1 MGNEDA
7 VKMMLKRRDAKVEQ
21 RQEWEPFYSSIA
33 RYIRPRKKSIDSFSS
48 PGQLSNDH
56 YDSTAPAASNTLAL
70 IMADTLTPKAIEWF
84 GFSIPESSPFSRLN
98 KNVNVKNW
106 LRELNVAVF
115 AGLAQSNFYSVINE
129 IYADFNSFA
138 TVCLYLEE
146 SRLKKPGFNGFNFRA
161 LPISSYVFAEDDH
174 GLVDTV
180 FRDYDFTV
188 RQLFQRFDKAKIP
201 GKYEKKL
208 EKSPDDPVKMVSCV
222 CPSRDIPKSLQSK
235 MPFTSLDMLEED
247 KVVLETMAYNEFPY
261 MVGRWDKASG
271 EDRGRGPAAV
281 AMADI
286 LSLNELRRQELIG
299 LQKAVNPPI
308 LSGEEGFV
316 GTVQMIPNAIV
327 YSRNPRE
334 VRTMP
339 SELRLNL
346 SSLVADNLMRGIK
359 DMYLV
364 DQLNLPRGKAMT
376 AEEVITVRGEVE
388 RLLGPTVS
396 RFESEVLGPMLERCA
411 AIMVRTK
418 AISEPPSELDGL
430 DTLDIVYTGQLAR
443 AQKLAQVQAIQRWSQ
458 MNIEFSSVDPG
469 VLDVQNLQ
477 EASRFAA
484 PLMGVPPEVVRS
496 KADTEKIQAEKAQA
510 AQAEKEGQQQQEGMD
525 SISKTAPLLKVLGE
539 QGGGILGGTQSQIPA
554 GASKCW
560 TY

>member
-7 VKMMLKRRDAKVEQ
+7 VKMMLKRRDAKVEA

-33 RYIRPRKKSIDSFSS
+33 RYIRPRKKSIDSFKT
-48 PGQLSNDH
+48 PGQVSNDH
-56 YDSTAPAASNTLAL
+56 YDSTAPSASNTLAL

-84 GFSIPESSPFSRLN
+84 GFSIPESSPFSVVK
-98 KNVNVKNW
+98 KNVVVKNW
-106 LRELNVAVF
+106 LRELNMAVF
-115 AGLAQSNFYSVINE
+115 DALAQSNFYSVINE

-146 SRLKKPGFNGFNFRA
+146 ARLKRPGFNGFNFRA
-161 LPISSYVFAEDDH
+161 LPISSYVFAENEM

-180 FRDYDFTV
+180 FRDYDYTV
-188 RQLFQRFDKAKIP
+188 RQLYQRFDKSKIP
-201 GKYEKKL
+201 AQYTRKL

-222 CPSRDIPKSLQSK
+222 CPSEDLPKSLQSK
-235 MPFTSLDMLEED
+235 MPFTSLEMLEED
-247 KVVLETMAYNEFPY
+247 KVILETKAYNEFPY

-271 EDRGRGPAAV
+271 EDRGRGPASV

-346 SSLVADNLMRGIK
+346 SSLVAENLIRGIK

-376 AEEVITVRGEVE
+376 AEEVITVRGEIE

-411 AIMVRTK
+411 AIMVRSK
-418 AISEPPSELDGL
+418 AISEPPPELDGL
-430 DTLDIVYTGQLAR
+430 DELDIVYTGQLAR

-469 VLDVQNLQ
+469 VLDVMNLQ

-484 PLMGVPPEVVRS
+484 PLMGVPQEVVRTES
-496 KADTEKIQAEKAQA
+496 DTQKIQDQKAQA
-510 AQAEKEGQQQQEGMD
+510 AQAEKESQQVQEGVD
-525 SISKTAPLLKVLGE
+525 SMSKTAPLLKVLGE
-539 QGGGILGGTQSQIPA
+539 QGGGVLGGTQSQIPA
-554 GASKCW
+554 GVA
-560 TY
+560 

>member
-1 MGNEDA
+1 MKNDDG
-7 VKMMLKRRDAKVEQ
+7 VKMMLKRRDAKVEE

-33 RYIRPRKKSIDSFSS
+33 RYIRPRKKSIDSFRT
-48 PGQLSNDH
+48 PGHLNNAH

-84 GFSIPESSPFSRLN
+84 GFSIPESSQYSVLN

-106 LRELNVAVF
+106 LREVNMAVF
-115 AGLAQSNFYSVINE
+115 DGLAQSNFYSVINE

-138 TVCLYLEE
+138 TVCIYLEE
-146 SRLKKPGFNGFNFRA
+146 ARLKKPGFNGFNFKA
-161 LPISSYVFAEDDH
+161 LPISSYVFAENDM

-180 FRDYDFTV
+180 FRDYEFSV
-188 RQLFQRFDKAKIP
+188 RQMYQRFDKSKIP
-201 GKYEKKL
+201 AKYKAKL
-208 EKSPDDPVKMVSCV
+208 EKTPDEAVKLVNCV
-222 CPSRDIPKSLQSK
+222 CPTQDLPKTFQSK
-235 MPFTSLDMLEED
+235 LPFTALEMLEED
-247 KVVLETMAYNEFPY
+247 KVVLETTAYHEFPY

-286 LSLNELRRQELIG
+286 LSLNELRRQELVG
-299 LQKAVNPPI
+299 LQKAVNPPL

-316 GTVQMIPNAIV
+316 GTVKMIPNAIV

-346 SSLVADNLMRGIK
+346 SSLVAENLIKGIK

-411 AIMVRTK
+411 AIMVRSK
-418 AISEPPSELDGL
+418 AVSDPPPELDGL
-430 DTLDIVYTGQLAR
+430 DRLDIVYTGQLAR

-458 MNIEFSSVDPG
+458 MNVEFSSSDPG

-484 PLMGVPPEVVRS
+484 PLMGVPPEVVRD
-496 KADTEKIQAEKAQA
+496 KDETERMQAEKAEA
-510 AQAEKEGQQQQEGMD
+510 AQAEKQGQQIQEGVD
-525 SISKTAPLLKVLGE
+525 SMSKTAPLLKVLGE
-539 QGGGILGGTQSQIPA
+539 QGGILSGTQSQIPA
-554 GASKCW
+554 GVS
-560 TY
+560 

>member
-1 MGNEDA
+1 MKNDDA
-7 VKMMLKRRDAKVEQ
+7 VKMMLKRRDAKVEE

-33 RYIRPRKKSIDSFSS
+33 RYIRPRKKSIDSFRT
-48 PGQLSNDH
+48 PGQLTNDH
-56 YDSTAPAASNTLAL
+56 YDSTACAASNTLAL

-84 GFSIPESSPFSRLN
+84 GFSIPESSPYKVLN

-106 LRELNVAVF
+106 LRELNMAVF
-115 AGLAQSNFYSVINE
+115 DGLAQSNFYSVINE

-138 TVCLYLEE
+138 TVCMYLEE
-146 SRLKKPGFNGFNFRA
+146 ARLKKSGFNGFNFKA
-161 LPISSYVFAEDDH
+161 LPISSYVFAENDM

-180 FRDYDFTV
+180 FRDYEFSV
-188 RQLFQRFDKAKIP
+188 RQLYQRFDKAEIP
-201 GKYEKKL
+201 AKYKRKL
-208 EKSPDDPVKMVSCV
+208 DKTPDDAVKLVTCI
-222 CPSRDIPKSLQSK
+222 CPTEDLPKSLKSNRS
-235 MPFTSLDMLEED
+235 FTALEMLEED
-247 KVVLETMAYNEFPY
+247 KVILESAGYHEFPY

-316 GTVQMIPNAIV
+316 GTVKMIPNAIV

-346 SSLVADNLMRGIK
+346 SSLVADNLIKGIK

-411 AIMVRTK
+411 AIMVRAK
-418 AISEPPSELDGL
+418 AISEPPQELQGL

-458 MNIEFSSVDPG
+458 MNVEFSSADPG

-484 PLMGVPPEVVRS
+484 PLMGVPPEVVR
-496 KADTEKIQAEKAQA
+496 DQAETDKMQADKAAA
-510 AQAEKEGQQQQEGMD
+510 AQAEKQGQQVQD
-525 SISKTAPLLKVLGE
+525 SAETISKTAPLLKVLGE
-539 QGGGILGGTQSQIPA
+539 QGGGILSGTQSQIPA
-554 GASKCW
+554 GVS
-560 TY
+560 

>member
-1 MGNEDA
+1 MKNDDT
-7 VKMMLKRRDAKVEQ
+7 VKMMLKRRDAKVEE

-33 RYIRPRKKSIDSFSS
+33 RYIRPRKKSIDSFRT
-48 PGQLSNDH
+48 PGHLNNDH

-84 GFSIPESSPFSRLN
+84 GFSIPESSQYSVLN

-106 LRELNVAVF
+106 LRELNMAVF
-115 AGLAQSNFYSVINE
+115 DGLAQSNFYSVINE

-138 TVCLYLEE
+138 TVCIYLEE
-146 SRLKKPGFNGFNFRA
+146 ARLKKSGFNGFNFKA
-161 LPISSYVFAEDDH
+161 LPISSYVFAENDL

-180 FRDYDFTV
+180 FRDYDFSV
-188 RQLFQRFDKAKIP
+188 RQLYQRFDKAKIP
-201 GKYEKKL
+201 AKYKPKL
-208 EKSPDDPVKMVSCV
+208 EKTPDDAVKLVNCV
-222 CPSRDIPKSLQSK
+222 CPTEDLPKAMQSK
-235 MPFTSLDMLEED
+235 LPFTALEMLEED
-247 KVVLETMAYNEFPY
+247 KVVLETTAYHEFPY

-286 LSLNELRRQELIG
+286 LSLNELRRQELVG
-299 LQKAVNPPI
+299 LQKAVNPPL

-316 GTVQMIPNAIV
+316 GTVKMIPNAIV

-346 SSLVADNLMRGIK
+346 SSLVAENLIKGIK

-411 AIMVRTK
+411 AIMVRAK
-418 AISEPPSELDGL
+418 AISNPPAELDGL

-458 MNIEFSSVDPG
+458 MNVEFSSSDPG

-484 PLMGVPPEVVRS
+484 PLMGVPPEIVRD
-496 KADTEKIQAEKAQA
+496 KDETDRMQAEKAEA
-510 AQAEKEGQQQQEGMD
+510 AQAEKQGQQIQEGVD
-525 SISKTAPLLKVLGE
+525 SMSKTAPLLKVLGE
-539 QGGGILGGTQSQIPA
+539 QGGILSGTQSQIPA
-554 GASKCW
+554 GVS
-560 TY
+560 

>member
-33 RYIRPRKKSIDSFSS
+33 RYIRPRKKSIDSFTT

-84 GFSIPESSPFSRLN
+84 GFSIPESSPFSALN

-106 LRELNVAVF
+106 LRELNVAGF

-161 LPISSYVFAEDDH
+161 LPISSYVFAENDH
-174 GLVDTV
+174 GVVDTV

-201 GKYEKKL
+201 GKYKRKL
-208 EKSPDDPVKMVSCV
+208 EKSPDDAVKMVSCV

-376 AEEVITVRGEVE
+376 AEEVITVRGEIE

-458 MNIEFSSVDPG
+458 MNIEFSSADPG

-496 KADTEKIQAEKAQA
+496 KADTEKMQAEKAQA

-525 SISKTAPLLKVLGE
+525 SMSKAAPLLKVLGE

-554 GASKCW
+554 GVA
-560 TY
+560 

>member
-33 RYIRPRKKSIDSFSS
+33 RYIRPRKKSIDSFTT

-84 GFSIPESSPFSRLN
+84 GFSIPESSPFSVLN

-201 GKYEKKL
+201 GKYAKKL

-418 AISEPPSELDGL
+418 AISEPPRELDGL

-458 MNIEFSSVDPG
+458 MNIEFSSADPG

-496 KADTEKIQAEKAQA
+496 KADTEKMQAEKAKA
-510 AQAEKEGQQQQEGMD
+510 AQEEKEGQQMQDGVDAMT
-525 SISKTAPLLKVLGE
+525 KTAPLLKVLGD
-539 QGGGILGGTQSQIPA
+539 QGGGVLGGTQSQIPA
-554 GASKCW
+554 GVA
-560 TY
+560 

>member
-1 MGNEDA
+1 MKNDDG
-7 VKMMLKRRDAKVEQ
+7 VKMMLKRRDAKVEE

-33 RYIRPRKKSIDSFSS
+33 RYIRPRKKSIDSFRT
-48 PGQLSNDH
+48 PGHLNNDH

-84 GFSIPESSPFSRLN
+84 GFSIPESSQYSVLN

-106 LRELNVAVF
+106 LREVNMAVF
-115 AGLAQSNFYSVINE
+115 DGLAQSNFYSVINE

-138 TVCLYLEE
+138 TVCMYLEE
-146 SRLKKPGFNGFNFRA
+146 ARLKKPGFNGFNFKA
-161 LPISSYVFAEDDH
+161 LPISSYVFAENDM

-180 FRDYDFTV
+180 FRDYEFSV
-188 RQLFQRFDKAKIP
+188 RQMYQRFDKSKIP
-201 GKYEKKL
+201 AKYKAKL
-208 EKSPDDPVKMVSCV
+208 EKTPDEAVKLVNCV
-222 CPSRDIPKSLQSK
+222 CPTQDLPKTFQSK
-235 MPFTSLDMLEED
+235 LPFTALEMLEED
-247 KVVLETMAYNEFPY
+247 KVVLETTAYHEFPY

-286 LSLNELRRQELIG
+286 LSLNELRRQELVG
-299 LQKAVNPPI
+299 LQKAVNPPL

-316 GTVQMIPNAIV
+316 GTVKMIPNAIV

-346 SSLVADNLMRGIK
+346 SSLVAENLIKGIK

-411 AIMVRTK
+411 AIMVRSK
-418 AISEPPSELDGL
+418 AVSDPPPELDGL
-430 DTLDIVYTGQLAR
+430 DRLDIVYTGQLAR

-458 MNIEFSSVDPG
+458 MNVEFSSSDPG

-484 PLMGVPPEVVRS
+484 PLMGVPPEIVRD
-496 KADTEKIQAEKAQA
+496 KDETERMQAEKAEA
-510 AQAEKEGQQQQEGMD
+510 AQAEKQGQQIQEGVD
-525 SISKTAPLLKVLGE
+525 SMSKTAPLLKVLGE
-539 QGGGILGGTQSQIPA
+539 QGGILSGTQSQIPA
-554 GASKCW
+554 GVS
-560 TY
+560 

>member
-1 MGNEDA
+1 MKNDDG
-7 VKMMLKRRDAKVEQ
+7 VKMMLKRRDAKVEE

-33 RYIRPRKKSIDSFSS
+33 RYIRPRKKSIDSFRT
-48 PGQLSNDH
+48 PGHLNNDH

-84 GFSIPESSPFSRLN
+84 GFSIPESSQYSVLN

-106 LRELNVAVF
+106 LREVNMAVF
-115 AGLAQSNFYSVINE
+115 DGLAQSNFYSVINE

-138 TVCLYLEE
+138 TVCIYLEE
-146 SRLKKPGFNGFNFRA
+146 ARLKKPGFNGFNFKA
-161 LPISSYVFAEDDH
+161 LPISSYVFAENDM

-180 FRDYDFTV
+180 FRDYEFSV
-188 RQLFQRFDKAKIP
+188 RQMYQRFDKSKIP
-201 GKYEKKL
+201 AKYKAKL
-208 EKSPDDPVKMVSCV
+208 EKTPDEAVKLVNCV
-222 CPSRDIPKSLQSK
+222 CPTQDLPKTFQSK
-235 MPFTSLDMLEED
+235 LPFTALEMLEED
-247 KVVLETMAYNEFPY
+247 KVVLETTAYHEFPY

-286 LSLNELRRQELIG
+286 LSLNELRRQELVG
-299 LQKAVNPPI
+299 LQKAVNPPL

-316 GTVQMIPNAIV
+316 GTVKMIPNAIV

-346 SSLVADNLMRGIK
+346 SSLVAENLIKGIK

-411 AIMVRTK
+411 AIMVRSK
-418 AISEPPSELDGL
+418 AVSDPPPELDGL
-430 DTLDIVYTGQLAR
+430 DRLDIVYTGQLAR

-458 MNIEFSSVDPG
+458 MNVEFSSSDPG

-484 PLMGVPPEVVRS
+484 PLMGVPPEVVRD
-496 KADTEKIQAEKAQA
+496 KDETDRMQAEKAEA
-510 AQAEKEGQQQQEGMD
+510 AQAEKQGQQIQEGVD
-525 SISKTAPLLKVLGE
+525 SMSKTAPLLKVLGE
-539 QGGGILGGTQSQIPA
+539 QGGILSGTQSQIPA
-554 GASKCW
+554 GVS
-560 TY
+560 

>member
-84 GFSIPESSPFSRLN
+84 GFSIPESSPFSALN

-201 GKYEKKL
+201 GKYAKKL

-346 SSLVADNLMRGIK
+346 LTI
-359 DMYLV
+359 
-364 DQLNLPRGKAMT
+364 
-376 AEEVITVRGEVE
+376 
-388 RLLGPTVS
+388 
-396 RFESEVLGPMLERCA
+396 
-411 AIMVRTK
+411 RTSK
-418 AISEPPSELDGL
+418 
-430 DTLDIVYTGQLAR
+430 
-443 AQKLAQVQAIQRWSQ
+443 
-458 MNIEFSSVDPG
+458 SSVKRF
-469 VLDVQNLQ
+469 VN
-477 EASRFAA
+477 SR
-484 PLMGVPPEVVRS
+484 L
-496 KADTEKIQAEKAQA
+496 
-510 AQAEKEGQQQQEGMD
+510 
-525 SISKTAPLLKVLGE
+525 
-539 QGGGILGGTQSQIPA
+539 
-554 GASKCW
+554 
-560 TY
+560 

>member
-1 MGNEDA
+1 MKNDDA
-7 VKMMLKRRDAKVEQ
+7 VKMMLKRRDGKVEE

-33 RYIRPRKKSIDSFSS
+33 RYIRPRKKSIDSFRT
-48 PGQLSNDH
+48 PGQLTNDH
-56 YDSTAPAASNTLAL
+56 YDSTACAASNTLAL

-84 GFSIPESSPFSRLN
+84 GFSIPESSPYKVLN
-98 KNVNVKNW
+98 KNTNVKNW
-106 LRELNVAVF
+106 LRELNMAVF
-115 AGLAQSNFYSVINE
+115 DGLAQSNFYSVINE

-146 SRLKKPGFNGFNFRA
+146 ARLKKSGFNGFNFKA
-161 LPISSYVFAEDDH
+161 LPISSYVFAENDL

-180 FRDYDFTV
+180 FRDYEFSV
-188 RQLFQRFDKAKIP
+188 RQLYQRFDKATIP
-201 GKYEKKL
+201 AKYKPKL
-208 EKSPDDPVKMVSCV
+208 EKTPDDAVKLVNCV
-222 CPSRDIPKSLQSK
+222 CPTEDLPKALKSNR
-235 MPFTSLDMLEED
+235 PFTSLEMLEED
-247 KVVLETMAYNEFPY
+247 KVILESAGYHEFPY

-316 GTVQMIPNAIV
+316 GTVKMIPNAIV

-346 SSLVADNLMRGIK
+346 SSLVADNLIKGIK

-411 AIMVRTK
+411 AIMVRAKT
-418 AISEPPSELDGL
+418 ISEPPQELEGL

-458 MNIEFSSVDPG
+458 MNVEFSSADPG

-484 PLMGVPPEVVRS
+484 PLMGVPPEVVR
-496 KADTEKIQAEKAQA
+496 DQAETDKMQADKAAA
-510 AQAEKEGQQQQEGMD
+510 AQSEKQGQQMQD
-525 SISKTAPLLKVLGE
+525 SAETISKTAPLLKVLGE
-539 QGGGILGGTQSQIPA
+539 QGGGILSGTQSQIPA
-554 GASKCW
+554 GVS
-560 TY
+560 

>member
-1 MGNEDA
+1 MKNDDG
-7 VKMMLKRRDAKVEQ
+7 VKMMLKRRDAKVEE

-33 RYIRPRKKSIDSFSS
+33 RYIRPRKKSIDSFRT
-48 PGQLSNDH
+48 PGHLSNDH

-84 GFSIPESSPFSRLN
+84 GFSIPESSQYSVLN

-106 LRELNVAVF
+106 LREVNMAVF
-115 AGLAQSNFYSVINE
+115 DGLAQSNFYSVINE

-138 TVCLYLEE
+138 TVCIYLEE
-146 SRLKKPGFNGFNFRA
+146 ARLKKPGFNGFNFKA
-161 LPISSYVFAEDDH
+161 LPISSYVFAENDM

-180 FRDYDFTV
+180 FRDYEFSV
-188 RQLFQRFDKAKIP
+188 RQMYQRFDKSKIP
-201 GKYEKKL
+201 AKYKAKL
-208 EKSPDDPVKMVSCV
+208 EKTPDEAVKLVNCV
-222 CPSRDIPKSLQSK
+222 CPTQDLPKTFQSK
-235 MPFTSLDMLEED
+235 LPFTALEMLEED
-247 KVVLETMAYNEFPY
+247 KVVLETTAYHEFPY

-286 LSLNELRRQELIG
+286 LSLNELRRQELVG
-299 LQKAVNPPI
+299 LQKAVNPPL

-316 GTVQMIPNAIV
+316 GTVKMIPNAIV

-346 SSLVADNLMRGIK
+346 SSLVAENLIKGIK

-411 AIMVRTK
+411 AIMVRSK
-418 AISEPPSELDGL
+418 AVSDPPPELDGL
-430 DTLDIVYTGQLAR
+430 DRLDIVYTGQLAR

-458 MNIEFSSVDPG
+458 MNVEFSSSDPG

-484 PLMGVPPEVVRS
+484 PLMGVPPEIVRD
-496 KADTEKIQAEKAQA
+496 KDETERMQAEKAEA
-510 AQAEKEGQQQQEGMD
+510 AQAEKQGQQIQEGVD
-525 SISKTAPLLKVLGE
+525 SMSKTAPLLKVLGE
-539 QGGGILGGTQSQIPA
+539 QGGILSGTQSQIPA
-554 GASKCW
+554 GVS
-560 TY
+560 

>member
-1 MGNEDA
+1 MKNDDG
-7 VKMMLKRRDAKVEQ
+7 VKMMLKRRDAKVEE

-33 RYIRPRKKSIDSFSS
+33 RYIRPRKKSIDSFRT
-48 PGQLSNDH
+48 PGHLNNDH

-84 GFSIPESSPFSRLN
+84 GFSIPESSQYSVLN

-106 LRELNVAVF
+106 LREVNMAVF
-115 AGLAQSNFYSVINE
+115 DGLAQSNFYSVINE

-138 TVCLYLEE
+138 TVCIYLEE
-146 SRLKKPGFNGFNFRA
+146 ARLKKPGFNGFNFKA
-161 LPISSYVFAEDDH
+161 LPISSYVFAENDM

-180 FRDYDFTV
+180 FRDYEFSV
-188 RQLFQRFDKAKIP
+188 RQMYQRFDKSKIP
-201 GKYEKKL
+201 AKYKAKL
-208 EKSPDDPVKMVSCV
+208 EKTPDEAVKLVNCV
-222 CPSRDIPKSLQSK
+222 CPTQDLPKTFQSK
-235 MPFTSLDMLEED
+235 LPFTALEMLEED
-247 KVVLETMAYNEFPY
+247 KVVLETTAYHEFPY

-286 LSLNELRRQELIG
+286 LSLNELRRQELVG
-299 LQKAVNPPI
+299 LQKAVNPPL

-316 GTVQMIPNAIV
+316 GTVKMIPNAIV

-346 SSLVADNLMRGIK
+346 SSLVAENLIKGIK

-411 AIMVRTK
+411 AIMVRSK
-418 AISEPPSELDGL
+418 AVSDPPPELDGL
-430 DTLDIVYTGQLAR
+430 DRLDIVYTGQLAR

-458 MNIEFSSVDPG
+458 MNVEFSSSDPG

-484 PLMGVPPEVVRS
+484 PLMGVPPEIVRD
-496 KADTEKIQAEKAQA
+496 KDETERMQAEKAEA
-510 AQAEKEGQQQQEGMD
+510 AQAEKQGQQIQEGVD
-525 SISKTAPLLKVLGE
+525 SMSKTAPLLKVLGE
-539 QGGGILGGTQSQIPA
+539 QGGILSGTQSQIPA
-554 GASKCW
+554 GVS
-560 TY
+560 

>member
-1 MGNEDA
+1 
-7 VKMMLKRRDAKVEQ
+7 
-21 RQEWEPFYSSIA
+21 
-33 RYIRPRKKSIDSFSS
+33 
-48 PGQLSNDH
+48 
-56 YDSTAPAASNTLAL
+56 
-70 IMADTLTPKAIEWF
+70 MADTLTPKAIEWF
-84 GFSIPESSPFSRLN
+84 GFSIPESSPFSALN

-161 LPISSYVFAEDDH
+161 LPISSYVFAENDH

-201 GKYEKKL
+201 GKYKRKL
-208 EKSPDDPVKMVSCV
+208 EKSPDDAVKMVSCV

-346 SSLVADNLMRGIK
+346 SSLVAENLIRGIK

-376 AEEVITVRGEVE
+376 AEEVITVRGEIE

-458 MNIEFSSVDPG
+458 MNIEFSSADPG

-496 KADTEKIQAEKAQA
+496 KADTEKMQAEKAQA
-510 AQAEKEGQQQQEGMD
+510 AQAEKEGQQQQDGMD
-525 SISKTAPLLKVLGE
+525 SMSKAAPLLKVLGE
-539 QGGGILGGTQSQIPA
+539 QGGGVLGGTQSQIPA
-554 GASKCW
+554 GVA
-560 TY
+560 

>member
-33 RYIRPRKKSIDSFSS
+33 RYIRPRKKSIDSFRT
-48 PGQLSNDH
+48 PGQLNNDH

-84 GFSIPESSPFSRLN
+84 GFAIPESSRFSRIK
-98 KNVNVKNW
+98 KNVNVTNW
-106 LRELNVAVF
+106 LRELNIAVF
-115 AGLAQSNFYSVINE
+115 DALGQSNFYSVINE

-146 SRLKKPGFNGFNFRA
+146 SRLKSPGFNGFNFRA

-188 RQLFQRFDKAKIP
+188 RQLYQRFDKTKIP
-201 GKYEKKL
+201 GKYKRKL
-208 EKSPDDPVKMVSCV
+208 EKSPDDVVKLVSCV
-222 CPSRDIPKSLQSK
+222 CPTRDLPKSLQTK
-235 MPFTSLDMLEED
+235 MPFTALDILEED
-247 KVVLETMAYNEFPY
+247 KVMLETMPFNEFPY

-271 EDRGRGPAAV
+271 EERGRGPAAV

-346 SSLVADNLMRGIK
+346 SSLVADNLIRGIK

-411 AIMVRTK
+411 GIMVRTK
-418 AISEPPSELDGL
+418 AISNPPMELEGL
-430 DTLDIVYTGQLAR
+430 ETLDIVYTGQLAR
-443 AQKLAQVQAIQRWSQ
+443 AQKLAQVQAIQRWAQ
-458 MNIEFSSVDPG
+458 MNIEFSSADQA

-496 KADTEKIQAEKAQA
+496 PDETQRIQDEKAKA
-510 AQAEKEGQQQQEGMD
+510 AQADKEGEQIESGMD

-539 QGGGILGGTQSQIPA
+539 QGGGVLGGTQSQIPA
-554 GASKCW
+554 GVA
-560 TY
+560 

>member
-1 MGNEDA
+1 MKNDDG
-7 VKMMLKRRDAKVEQ
+7 VKMMLKRRDAKVEE

-33 RYIRPRKKSIDSFSS
+33 RYIRPRKKSIDSFRT
-48 PGQLSNDH
+48 PGHLNNDH

-84 GFSIPESSPFSRLN
+84 GFSIPESRQYSVLN

-106 LRELNVAVF
+106 LREVNMAVF
-115 AGLAQSNFYSVINE
+115 DGLAQSNFYSVINE

-138 TVCLYLEE
+138 TVCIYLEE
-146 SRLKKPGFNGFNFRA
+146 ARLKKPGFNGFNFKA
-161 LPISSYVFAEDDH
+161 LPISSYVFAENDM

-180 FRDYDFTV
+180 FRDYEFSV
-188 RQLFQRFDKAKIP
+188 RQMYQRFDKSKIP
-201 GKYEKKL
+201 AKYKAKL
-208 EKSPDDPVKMVSCV
+208 EKTPDEAVKLVNCV
-222 CPSRDIPKSLQSK
+222 CPTQDLPKTFQSK
-235 MPFTSLDMLEED
+235 LPFTALEMLEED
-247 KVVLETMAYNEFPY
+247 KVVLETTAYHEFPY

-286 LSLNELRRQELIG
+286 LSLNELRRQELVG
-299 LQKAVNPPI
+299 LQKAVNPPL

-316 GTVQMIPNAIV
+316 GTVKMIPNAIV

-346 SSLVADNLMRGIK
+346 SSLVAENLIKGIK

-411 AIMVRTK
+411 AIMVRSK
-418 AISEPPSELDGL
+418 AVSDPPPELDGL
-430 DTLDIVYTGQLAR
+430 DRLDIVYTGQLAR

-458 MNIEFSSVDPG
+458 MNVEFSSSDPG

-484 PLMGVPPEVVRS
+484 PLMGVPPEIVRD
-496 KADTEKIQAEKAQA
+496 KDETERMQAEKAEA
-510 AQAEKEGQQQQEGMD
+510 AQAEKQGQQIQEGVD
-525 SISKTAPLLKVLGE
+525 SMSKTAPLLKVLGE
-539 QGGGILGGTQSQIPA
+539 QGGILSGTQSQIPA
-554 GASKCW
+554 GVS
-560 TY
+560 

>member
-1 MGNEDA
+1 MKNDDG
-7 VKMMLKRRDAKVEQ
+7 VKMMLKRRDAKVEE

-33 RYIRPRKKSIDSFSS
+33 RYIRPRKKSIDSFRT
-48 PGQLSNDH
+48 PGHLNNDH

-84 GFSIPESSPFSRLN
+84 GFSIPESSQYSVLN

-106 LRELNVAVF
+106 LREVNMAVF
-115 AGLAQSNFYSVINE
+115 DGLAQSNFYSVINE

-138 TVCLYLEE
+138 TVCIYLEE
-146 SRLKKPGFNGFNFRA
+146 ARLKKPGFNGFNFKA
-161 LPISSYVFAEDDH
+161 LPISSYVFAENDM

-180 FRDYDFTV
+180 FRDYEFSV
-188 RQLFQRFDKAKIP
+188 RQMYQRFDKSKIP
-201 GKYEKKL
+201 AKYKAKL
-208 EKSPDDPVKMVSCV
+208 EKTPDEAVKLVNCV
-222 CPSRDIPKSLQSK
+222 CPTQDLPKTFQSK
-235 MPFTSLDMLEED
+235 LPFTALEMLEED
-247 KVVLETMAYNEFPY
+247 KVVLETTAYHEFPY

-286 LSLNELRRQELIG
+286 LSLNELRRQELVG
-299 LQKAVNPPI
+299 LQKAVNPPL

-316 GTVQMIPNAIV
+316 GTVKMIPNAIV

-346 SSLVADNLMRGIK
+346 SSLVAENLIKGIK

-411 AIMVRTK
+411 AIMVRSK
-418 AISEPPSELDGL
+418 AVSDPPPELDGL
-430 DTLDIVYTGQLAR
+430 DRLDIVYTGQLAR

-458 MNIEFSSVDPG
+458 MNVEFSSSDPG

-484 PLMGVPPEVVRS
+484 PLMGVPPEVVRD
-496 KADTEKIQAEKAQA
+496 KDETERMQAEKAEA
-510 AQAEKEGQQQQEGMD
+510 AQAEKQGQQIQEGVD
-525 SISKTAPLLKVLGE
+525 SMSKTAPLLKVLGE
-539 QGGGILGGTQSQIPA
+539 QGGILSGTQSQIPA
-554 GASKCW
+554 GVS
-560 TY
+560 

>member
-7 VKMMLKRRDAKVEQ
+7 VKMMLKRRDAKVEE

-33 RYIRPRKKSIDSFSS
+33 RYIRPRKKSIDSFRT

-56 YDSTAPAASNTLAL
+56 YDSTAPSASNTLAL

-84 GFSIPESSPFSRLN
+84 GFSIPESSPFSALN

-161 LPISSYVFAEDDH
+161 LPISSYVFAENDH

-201 GKYEKKL
+201 GKYKRKL
-208 EKSPDDPVKMVSCV
+208 EKSPDDAVKMVSCV

-346 SSLVADNLMRGIK
+346 SSLVADNLIRGIK

-376 AEEVITVRGEVE
+376 AEEVITVRGEIE

-411 AIMVRTK
+411 AIMVRTQ
-418 AISEPPSELDGL
+418 AISEPPGELDGL

-458 MNIEFSSVDPG
+458 MNVEFSSADPG

-510 AQAEKEGQQQQEGMD
+510 AQAEKEGQQMQDGVDAM
-525 SISKTAPLLKVLGE
+525 SKTAPLLKVLGD
-539 QGGGILGGTQSQIPA
+539 QGGGVLGGTQSQIPA
-554 GASKCW
+554 GVA
-560 TY
+560 

>member
-7 VKMMLKRRDAKVEQ
+7 VKMMLKRRDAKVED

-33 RYIRPRKKSIDSFSS
+33 RYIRPRKKSIDSFRT
-48 PGQLSNDH
+48 PGHLSNDH

-84 GFSIPESSPFSRLN
+84 GFSIPESSPFSALN

-201 GKYEKKL
+201 GKYAKKL

-376 AEEVITVRGEVE
+376 AEEVITVRGEIE

-418 AISEPPSELDGL
+418 AISEPPRELDGL

-458 MNIEFSSVDPG
+458 MNVEFSSADPG

-496 KADTEKIQAEKAQA
+496 KADTEKMQAEKAQA
-510 AQAEKEGQQQQEGMD
+510 AQAEKEGQQQQDGMD
-525 SISKTAPLLKVLGE
+525 SMSKAAPLLKVLGE

-554 GASKCW
+554 GVA
-560 TY
+560 

>member
-201 GKYEKKL
+201 GKYAKKL

-376 AEEVITVRGEVE
+376 AEEVITVRGEVV

-458 MNIEFSSVDPG
+458 MNVEFSSADPG

-554 GASKCW
+554 GVA
-560 TY
+560 

>member
-201 GKYEKKL
+201 GKYAKKL

-458 MNIEFSSVDPG
+458 MNVEFSSADPG

-554 GASKCW
+554 GVA
-560 TY
+560 

>member
-84 GFSIPESSPFSRLN
+84 GFSIPESSPFSVLN

-201 GKYEKKL
+201 GKYAKKL

-458 MNIEFSSVDPG
+458 MNVEFSSADPG

-554 GASKCW
+554 GVA
-560 TY
+560 

>member
-201 GKYEKKL
+201 GKYAKKL

-418 AISEPPSELDGL
+418 AISNPPQELDGL

-496 KADTEKIQAEKAQA
+496 KADTEKMQAEKAQA
-510 AQAEKEGQQQQEGMD
+510 AQAEKEGQQQQDGMD
-525 SISKTAPLLKVLGE
+525 SMSKTAPLLKVLGE

-554 GASKCW
+554 GVA
-560 TY
+560 

>member
-1 MGNEDA
+1 MKNDDG
-7 VKMMLKRRDAKVEQ
+7 VKMMLKRRDAKVEE

-33 RYIRPRKKSIDSFSS
+33 RYIRPRKKSIDSFRT
-48 PGQLSNDH
+48 PGHLSNDH

-84 GFSIPESSPFSRLN
+84 GFSIPESSQYSVLN

-106 LRELNVAVF
+106 LREVNMAVF
-115 AGLAQSNFYSVINE
+115 DGLAQSNFYSVINE

-138 TVCLYLEE
+138 TVCIYLEE
-146 SRLKKPGFNGFNFRA
+146 ARLKKPGFNGFNFKA
-161 LPISSYVFAEDDH
+161 LPISSYVFAENDM

-180 FRDYDFTV
+180 FRDYEFSV
-188 RQLFQRFDKAKIP
+188 RQMYQRFDKSKIP
-201 GKYEKKL
+201 AKYTAKL
-208 EKSPDDPVKMVSCV
+208 EKTPDEAVKLVNCV
-222 CPSRDIPKSLQSK
+222 CPTEDLPKTFQSK
-235 MPFTSLDMLEED
+235 LPFTALEMLEED
-247 KVVLETMAYNEFPY
+247 KVVLETTAYHEFPY

-286 LSLNELRRQELIG
+286 LSLNELRRQELVG
-299 LQKAVNPPI
+299 LQKAVNPPL

-316 GTVQMIPNAIV
+316 GSVKMIPNAIV

-346 SSLVADNLMRGIK
+346 SSLVAENLIKGIK

-411 AIMVRTK
+411 AIMVRSK
-418 AISEPPSELDGL
+418 AVSDPPPELDGL
-430 DTLDIVYTGQLAR
+430 DRLDIVYTGQLAR

-458 MNIEFSSVDPG
+458 MNVEFSSSDPG

-484 PLMGVPPEVVRS
+484 PLMGVPPEIVRD
-496 KADTEKIQAEKAQA
+496 KDETERMQAEKAEA
-510 AQAEKEGQQQQEGMD
+510 AQAEKQGQQMQEGVD
-525 SISKTAPLLKVLGE
+525 SMSKTAPLLKVLGE
-539 QGGGILGGTQSQIPA
+539 QGGILSGTQSQIPA
-554 GASKCW
+554 GVS
-560 TY
+560 